1 MKDRRG
7 LPSDEY
13 WRERAEDRLTEAEKL
28 SVPYLEDIHAVYDD
42 AKLKIVE
49 DIKNLYKNCYKDDE
63 GFDQE
68 KLRVIIPNGD
78 LERFHRE
85 MKKAGLSEYL
95 PDNYKARM
103 TRLEYLYADCWAESK
118 KASLKHQQIE
128 TKAHR
133 ETIKNAYYKTIYD
146 TGIGLKVNPA
156 FSKLDNRAVN
166 QVLNTKF
173 LGGNYSERIWN
184 NTDKLANTLKEV
196 IGSAIARGE
205 SYSKTAR
212 GIRERFGVTQY
223 EATRLVQTET
233 CYFQNQAEIEALKTM
248 GIEKYKFIATLDS
261 RTSDIC
267 RGHDKKVYNV
277 EDAKAGENLPPLHPN
292 PYQKGTK
299 IWTQNGWISVEDLKE
314 GDLCWTI
321 ADEGDEPHLSPV
333 VRTYHYNEP
342 LIEFKNRSLTLR
354 VSPTHNL
361 WAKYRRKDNSGY
373 RFVEAQK
380 IGNDNI
386 LYRGIGNKNIK
397 TASDELLA
405 FIAFY
410 AGDGTI
416 HGNYV
421 VICST
426 EHHDKILPQL
436 SKLGKTTVLSD
447 GRIGLS
453 GGKMADLAR
462 EIGTHSTTKRLP
474 RWIMGLSRDSLR
486 KFLDYYA
493 LCDGHIKKGK
503 KWKNSQFSDEIVLFT
518 TSEELRD
525 DLIEV
530 ALRAGFKPSLKMQK
544 PRVSVKKDGTV
555 IKANHP
561 CFTISLGHHL
571 HTFTGNLTRTMLP
584 KQDCYCVELAD
595 THTLLVMTEG
605 KIVWCGNC
613 RSTVSA
619 YLGEE
624 YESAIRVARNEDG
637 ENEYVD
643 NVSYDKW
650 LKRIENGTLRRE
662 PVAVKPDITSSVIDT
677 GDASAI
683 LSNTTTK
690 TTEQKGY
697 IGGRKHLIPVIKQM
711 EEYDGI
717 TRKISQIYKKDEIK
731 EVFLGYPTKKTAA
744 LFNVSKKTK
753 IFFIKKYAL
762 HMDNSGH
769 FTGKGY
775 GPHGHSDKKPLSMKE
790 LSTAISIIKT
800 AKKDEVIKGDVVRKA
815 QRYFIV
821 RKTTSLQLINV
832 EVAINNNGRMNI
844 VSIYN
849 TTNKYVD
856 KLRQKYE
863 Q

>member
-1 MKDRRG
+1 MKNRRG

-13 WRERAEDRLTEAEKL
+13 WRERAEDRLDEAEKL

-42 AKLKIVE
+42 ARLKIVE
-49 DIKNLYKNCYKDDE
+49 DIKNLYKNYYKDDE

-95 PDNYKARM
+95 PENYKARM

-146 TGIGLKVNPA
+146 TGVGLKINPA

-173 LGGNYSERIWN
+173 LGGNYSERIWK
-184 NTDKLANTLKEV
+184 NTDKLADTLKEV

-212 GIRERFGVTQY
+212 EIRERFGVTQY

-267 RGHDKKVYNV
+267 REHDKKVYNI
-277 EDAKAGENLPPLHPN
+277 EDAKAGKNLPPLHP
-292 PYQKGTK
+292 
-299 IWTQNGWISVEDLKE
+299 
-314 GDLCWTI
+314 
-321 ADEGDEPHLSPV
+321 
-333 VRTYHYNEP
+333 
-342 LIEFKNRSLTLR
+342 
-354 VSPTHNL
+354 
-361 WAKYRRKDNSGY
+361 
-373 RFVEAQK
+373 
-380 IGNDNI
+380 
-386 LYRGIGNKNIK
+386 
-397 TASDELLA
+397 
-405 FIAFY
+405 
-410 AGDGTI
+410 
-416 HGNYV
+416 
-421 VICST
+421 
-426 EHHDKILPQL
+426 
-436 SKLGKTTVLSD
+436 
-447 GRIGLS
+447 
-453 GGKMADLAR
+453 
-462 EIGTHSTTKRLP
+462 
-474 RWIMGLSRDSLR
+474 
-486 KFLDYYA
+486 
-493 LCDGHIKKGK
+493 
-503 KWKNSQFSDEIVLFT
+503 
-518 TSEELRD
+518 
-525 DLIEV
+525 
-530 ALRAGFKPSLKMQK
+530 
-544 PRVSVKKDGTV
+544 
-555 IKANHP
+555 
-561 CFTISLGHHL
+561 
-571 HTFTGNLTRTMLP
+571 
-584 KQDCYCVELAD
+584 
-595 THTLLVMTEG
+595 
-605 KIVWCGNC
+605 NC

-624 YESAIRVARNEDG
+624 YESAIRVARNENG
-637 ENEYVD
+637 ENEYVENID
-643 NVSYDKW
+643 YSEW
-650 LKRIENGTLRRE
+650 LKHIENGTLKRE
-662 PVAVKPDITSSVIDT
+662 PVIVKPDAVSSIVNA
-677 GDASAI
+677 GSASVT
-683 LSNTTTK
+683 LSNTVTK

-697 IGGRKHLIPVIKQM
+697 IGDRKHLIPIIKKM
-711 EEYDGI
+711 EEYDGV
-717 TRKISQIYKKDEIK
+717 TQKISQIYKKGEIK
-731 EVFLGYPTKKTAA
+731 EVFLGYPTKKSAI

-775 GPHGHSDKKPLSMKE
+775 GPNGHNDKRPLSMEE

-800 AKKDEVIKGDVVRKA
+800 AKKDEVIKGDIVRKA

-849 TTNKYVD
+849 TTKKYVD
-856 KLRQKYE
+856 KLRRKYE

>member
-1 MKDRRG
+1 MKNRRG

-13 WRERAEDRLTEAEKL
+13 WRERAEDRLDEAEKL

-42 AKLKIVE
+42 ARLKIVE
-49 DIKNLYKNCYKDDE
+49 DIKNLYKNYYKDDE

-133 ETIKNAYYKTIYD
+133 ETIHNAYYKTIYD
-146 TGIGLKVNPA
+146 TGVGLKINPA

-173 LGGNYSERIWN
+173 LGGNYSERIWK
-184 NTDKLANTLKEV
+184 NTDKLADTLKEV

-267 RGHDKKVYNV
+267 REHDKKVYNI
-277 EDAKAGENLPPLHPN
+277 EDAKAGENLPPLHP
-292 PYQKGTK
+292 
-299 IWTQNGWISVEDLKE
+299 
-314 GDLCWTI
+314 
-321 ADEGDEPHLSPV
+321 
-333 VRTYHYNEP
+333 
-342 LIEFKNRSLTLR
+342 
-354 VSPTHNL
+354 
-361 WAKYRRKDNSGY
+361 
-373 RFVEAQK
+373 
-380 IGNDNI
+380 
-386 LYRGIGNKNIK
+386 
-397 TASDELLA
+397 
-405 FIAFY
+405 
-410 AGDGTI
+410 
-416 HGNYV
+416 
-421 VICST
+421 
-426 EHHDKILPQL
+426 
-436 SKLGKTTVLSD
+436 
-447 GRIGLS
+447 
-453 GGKMADLAR
+453 
-462 EIGTHSTTKRLP
+462 
-474 RWIMGLSRDSLR
+474 
-486 KFLDYYA
+486 
-493 LCDGHIKKGK
+493 
-503 KWKNSQFSDEIVLFT
+503 
-518 TSEELRD
+518 
-525 DLIEV
+525 
-530 ALRAGFKPSLKMQK
+530 
-544 PRVSVKKDGTV
+544 
-555 IKANHP
+555 
-561 CFTISLGHHL
+561 
-571 HTFTGNLTRTMLP
+571 
-584 KQDCYCVELAD
+584 
-595 THTLLVMTEG
+595 
-605 KIVWCGNC
+605 NC

-624 YESAIRVARNEDG
+624 YESAIRIARNENG
-637 ENEYVD
+637 ENEYVENLD
-643 NVSYDKW
+643 YSEW
-650 LKRIENGTLRRE
+650 LKHIENGTLKRE
-662 PVAVKPDITSSVIDT
+662 PVIVKPDAVSSIVNA
-677 GDASAI
+677 GSASVT
-683 LSNTTTK
+683 LSNTVTK

-697 IGGRKHLIPVIKQM
+697 IGDRKHLVPIIKKM
-711 EEYDGI
+711 EEYDGV
-717 TRKISQIYKKDEIK
+717 TQKISQIYKKDEIK
-731 EVFLGYPTKKTAA
+731 EVFLGYPTKKSAI

-775 GPHGHSDKKPLSMKE
+775 GPNGHNDKRPLSMEE

-800 AKKDEVIKGDVVRKA
+800 AKKDEVIKGDIVRKA

-849 TTNKYVD
+849 TTKKYVD
-856 KLRQKYE
+856 KLRRKYE

>member
-49 DIKNLYKNCYKDDE
+49 DIKNLYKNYYKDDE

-146 TGIGLKVNPA
+146 TGVGLKVNPA

-212 GIRERFGVTQY
+212 GIRERFSVTQY

-233 CYFQNQAEIEALKTM
+233 CYFQNRAEIEALKTM

-267 RGHDKKVYNV
+267 KGHDKKVYNV

-292 PYQKGTK
+292 
-299 IWTQNGWISVEDLKE
+299 
-314 GDLCWTI
+314 
-321 ADEGDEPHLSPV
+321 
-333 VRTYHYNEP
+333 
-342 LIEFKNRSLTLR
+342 
-354 VSPTHNL
+354 
-361 WAKYRRKDNSGY
+361 
-373 RFVEAQK
+373 
-380 IGNDNI
+380 
-386 LYRGIGNKNIK
+386 
-397 TASDELLA
+397 
-405 FIAFY
+405 
-410 AGDGTI
+410 
-416 HGNYV
+416 
-421 VICST
+421 
-426 EHHDKILPQL
+426 
-436 SKLGKTTVLSD
+436 
-447 GRIGLS
+447 
-453 GGKMADLAR
+453 
-462 EIGTHSTTKRLP
+462 
-474 RWIMGLSRDSLR
+474 
-486 KFLDYYA
+486 
-493 LCDGHIKKGK
+493 
-503 KWKNSQFSDEIVLFT
+503 
-518 TSEELRD
+518 
-525 DLIEV
+525 
-530 ALRAGFKPSLKMQK
+530 
-544 PRVSVKKDGTV
+544 
-555 IKANHP
+555 
-561 CFTISLGHHL
+561 
-571 HTFTGNLTRTMLP
+571 
-584 KQDCYCVELAD
+584 
-595 THTLLVMTEG
+595 
-605 KIVWCGNC
+605 C

-624 YESAIRVARNEDG
+624 YESAIRIARNKDG

-643 NVSYDKW
+643 NVPYNEW
-650 LKRIENGTLRRE
+650 LKRIENETLGRE
-662 PVAVKPDITSSVIDT
+662 PIVVKPNTTNNITNDSVI
-677 GDASAI
+677 SP
-683 LSNTTTK
+683 SVTTK
-690 TTEQKGY
+690 TTSQKDY
-697 IGGRKHLIPVIKQM
+697 IGGRRHLLPLIEKM
-711 EEYDGI
+711 EEYN
-717 TRKISQIYKKDEIK
+717 EI
-731 EVFLGYPTKKTAA
+731 TKKFANVLSGSSKEETLGVISGRAA
-744 LFNVSKKTK
+744 KALKVKPNTK
-753 IFFIKKYAL
+753 IVLLKSYLL

-775 GPHGHSDKKPLSMKE
+775 GKNGHDDTRPLRIHEISSI
-790 LSTAISIIKT
+790 LRLIQTASRE
-800 AKKDEVIKGDVVRKA
+800 DVINLTPVRGNK
-815 QRYFIV
+815 RYAIV
-821 RKTTSLQLINV
+821 RQSSRYHYIGVEFEKTNNRINLV
-832 EVAINNNGRMNI
+832 TA
-844 VSIYN
+844 YN
-849 TTNKYVD
+849 LSRKKFLSY
-856 KLRQKYE
+856 KKQMYK
-863 Q
+863 

>member
-1 MKDRRG
+1 MKNRRG

-13 WRERAEDRLTEAEKL
+13 WRERAEDRLDEAEKL

-42 AKLKIVE
+42 ARLKIVE
-49 DIKNLYKNCYKDDE
+49 DIKNLYKNYYKDDE

-146 TGIGLKVNPA
+146 TGVGLKINPA
-156 FSKLDNRAVN
+156 FSRLDNRAVN

-173 LGGNYSERIWN
+173 LGGNYSERIWK

-267 RGHDKKVYNV
+267 REHDKKVYNI
-277 EDAKAGENLPPLHPN
+277 EDAKAGKNLPPLHP
-292 PYQKGTK
+292 
-299 IWTQNGWISVEDLKE
+299 
-314 GDLCWTI
+314 
-321 ADEGDEPHLSPV
+321 
-333 VRTYHYNEP
+333 
-342 LIEFKNRSLTLR
+342 
-354 VSPTHNL
+354 
-361 WAKYRRKDNSGY
+361 
-373 RFVEAQK
+373 
-380 IGNDNI
+380 
-386 LYRGIGNKNIK
+386 
-397 TASDELLA
+397 
-405 FIAFY
+405 
-410 AGDGTI
+410 
-416 HGNYV
+416 
-421 VICST
+421 
-426 EHHDKILPQL
+426 
-436 SKLGKTTVLSD
+436 
-447 GRIGLS
+447 
-453 GGKMADLAR
+453 
-462 EIGTHSTTKRLP
+462 
-474 RWIMGLSRDSLR
+474 
-486 KFLDYYA
+486 
-493 LCDGHIKKGK
+493 
-503 KWKNSQFSDEIVLFT
+503 
-518 TSEELRD
+518 
-525 DLIEV
+525 
-530 ALRAGFKPSLKMQK
+530 
-544 PRVSVKKDGTV
+544 
-555 IKANHP
+555 
-561 CFTISLGHHL
+561 
-571 HTFTGNLTRTMLP
+571 
-584 KQDCYCVELAD
+584 
-595 THTLLVMTEG
+595 
-605 KIVWCGNC
+605 NC

-624 YESAIRVARNEDG
+624 YESAIRVARNENG
-637 ENEYVD
+637 ENEYVENID
-643 NVSYDKW
+643 YSEW
-650 LKRIENGTLRRE
+650 LKHIENGTLKRE
-662 PVAVKPDITSSVIDT
+662 PVIVKPDAVSSIVNA
-677 GDASAI
+677 GSASVT
-683 LSNTTTK
+683 LSNTVTK

-697 IGGRKHLIPVIKQM
+697 IGDRKHLIPIIKKM
-711 EEYDGI
+711 EEYDGV
-717 TRKISQIYKKDEIK
+717 TQKISQIYKKDEIK
-731 EVFLGYPTKKTAA
+731 EVFLGYPTKKSAI

-775 GPHGHSDKKPLSMKE
+775 GPNGHNDKRPLSMEE

-800 AKKDEVIKGDVVRKA
+800 AKKDEVIKGDIVRKA

-849 TTNKYVD
+849 TTKKYVG
-856 KLRQKYE
+856 KLRRKYE

>member
-1 MKDRRG
+1 MKNRRG

-13 WRERAEDRLTEAEKL
+13 WRERAEDRLDEAEKL

-42 AKLKIVE
+42 ARLKIVE

-68 KLRVIIPNGD
+68 KLRIIIPNGD

-95 PDNYKARM
+95 PENYKARM

-128 TKAHR
+128 AKAHR
-133 ETIKNAYYKTIYD
+133 ETIKNAYYRTIYD
-146 TGIGLKVNPA
+146 TGVGLKVNPA

-173 LGGNYSERIWN
+173 LGGNYSERIWK
-184 NTDKLANTLKEV
+184 NTDKLADTLKEV

-267 RGHDKKVYNV
+267 REHDKKVYNI
-277 EDAKAGENLPPLHPN
+277 EDAKAGENLPPLHP
-292 PYQKGTK
+292 
-299 IWTQNGWISVEDLKE
+299 
-314 GDLCWTI
+314 
-321 ADEGDEPHLSPV
+321 
-333 VRTYHYNEP
+333 
-342 LIEFKNRSLTLR
+342 
-354 VSPTHNL
+354 
-361 WAKYRRKDNSGY
+361 
-373 RFVEAQK
+373 
-380 IGNDNI
+380 
-386 LYRGIGNKNIK
+386 
-397 TASDELLA
+397 
-405 FIAFY
+405 
-410 AGDGTI
+410 
-416 HGNYV
+416 
-421 VICST
+421 
-426 EHHDKILPQL
+426 
-436 SKLGKTTVLSD
+436 
-447 GRIGLS
+447 
-453 GGKMADLAR
+453 
-462 EIGTHSTTKRLP
+462 
-474 RWIMGLSRDSLR
+474 
-486 KFLDYYA
+486 
-493 LCDGHIKKGK
+493 
-503 KWKNSQFSDEIVLFT
+503 
-518 TSEELRD
+518 
-525 DLIEV
+525 
-530 ALRAGFKPSLKMQK
+530 
-544 PRVSVKKDGTV
+544 
-555 IKANHP
+555 
-561 CFTISLGHHL
+561 
-571 HTFTGNLTRTMLP
+571 
-584 KQDCYCVELAD
+584 
-595 THTLLVMTEG
+595 
-605 KIVWCGNC
+605 NC

-624 YESAIRVARNEDG
+624 YESAIRIARNENG
-637 ENEYVD
+637 ENEYVENID
-643 NVSYDKW
+643 YSEW
-650 LKRIENGTLRRE
+650 LKHIENGTLKRE
-662 PVAVKPDITSSVIDT
+662 PVIVKPDAVSSIVNAGSTSVT
-677 GDASAI
+677 
-683 LSNTTTK
+683 LSNTVTK

-697 IGGRKHLIPVIKQM
+697 IGDRKHLIPIIKKM
-711 EEYDGI
+711 EEYDGV
-717 TRKISQIYKKDEIK
+717 TQKISQIYKKDEIK
-731 EVFLGYPTKKTAA
+731 EVFLGYPTKKSAI

-775 GPHGHSDKKPLSMKE
+775 GPNGHNDKRPLSMEE

-800 AKKDEVIKGDVVRKA
+800 AKKDEVIKGDIVRKA

-849 TTNKYVD
+849 TTKKYVD
-856 KLRQKYE
+856 KLRRKYE

>member
-103 TRLEYLYADCWAESK
+103 TRLEYLYADCWVESK

-133 ETIKNAYYKTIYD
+133 ETIHNAYYKTIYD
-146 TGIGLKVNPA
+146 TGVGLKINPA

-173 LGGNYSERIWN
+173 LGGNYSDRIWK

-233 CYFQNQAEIEALKTM
+233 CYFQNQAEVEALKTM

-267 RGHDKKVYNV
+267 RGHDKKVYNI

-321 ADEGDEPHLSPV
+321 ANEGDEPHLSPV

-361 WAKYRRKDNSGY
+361 WAKYRGKDNSGY

-386 LYRGIGNKNIK
+386 LYRGIGNKSIK

-474 RWIMGLSRDSLR
+474 RWIMELSRDSLR
-486 KFLDYYA
+486 KFLGYYA
-493 LCDGHIKKGK
+493 LCDGHVKKGK

-518 TSEELRD
+518 TSEGLRD
-525 DLIEV
+525 DLVEV
-530 ALRAGFKPSLKMQK
+530 ALRAGFRPSLRIQK
-544 PRVSVKKDGTV
+544 PRVSVKKDGTA
-555 IKANHP
+555 IKANYP
-561 CFTISLGHHL
+561 CFSISLGHRL
-571 HTFTGNLTRTMLP
+571 HTFTGNLVRTMLP

-595 THTLLVMTEG
+595 THTLLAMTEG

-624 YESAIRVARNEDG
+624 YESAIRIARNEDG

-643 NVSYDKW
+643 NVPYNEW
-650 LKRIENGTLRRE
+650 LKRIENETLGRE
-662 PVAVKPDITSSVIDT
+662 SILVKPNTTNNITNDSVI
-677 GDASAI
+677 SP
-683 LSNTTTK
+683 SVTTR
-690 TTEQKGY
+690 TTSQKDY
-697 IGGRKHLIPVIKQM
+697 IGGRKHLLPIIEKM
-711 EEYDGI
+711 EEYN
-717 TRKISQIYKKDEIK
+717 EI
-731 EVFLGYPTKKTAA
+731 TKKFANVLSGSSKEETLGVISGRAA
-744 LFNVSKKTK
+744 KALKVKPNTK
-753 IFFIKKYAL
+753 IVLLKSYLL

-769 FTGKGY
+769 FTGEGY
-775 GPHGHSDKKPLSMKE
+775 GKNGHDDTRPLRIHEISSILK
-790 LSTAISIIKT
+790 LIQTASRE
-800 AKKDEVIKGDVVRKA
+800 DVINLTPVRGNK
-815 QRYFIV
+815 RYAIV
-821 RKTTSLQLINV
+821 RQSSRYHYIGVEFEKTNNRINLV
-832 EVAINNNGRMNI
+832 TA
-844 VSIYN
+844 YN
-849 TTNKYVD
+849 LSRKKFLSY
-856 KLRQKYE
+856 KKQMYK
-863 Q
+863 

>member
-1 MKDRRG
+1 MKNRRG

-13 WRERAEDRLTEAEKL
+13 WRERAEDRLDEAEKL

-42 AKLKIVE
+42 ARLKIVE
-49 DIKNLYKNCYKDDE
+49 DIKNLYKNYYKDDE

-133 ETIKNAYYKTIYD
+133 ETIHNAYYKTIYD

-156 FSKLDNRAVN
+156 FSRLDNRAVN

-173 LGGNYSERIWN
+173 LGGNYSERIWK

-196 IGSAIARGE
+196 ISSAIARGE

-267 RGHDKKVYNV
+267 REHDKKVYNI
-277 EDAKAGENLPPLHPN
+277 EDAKAGENLPPLHP
-292 PYQKGTK
+292 
-299 IWTQNGWISVEDLKE
+299 
-314 GDLCWTI
+314 
-321 ADEGDEPHLSPV
+321 
-333 VRTYHYNEP
+333 
-342 LIEFKNRSLTLR
+342 
-354 VSPTHNL
+354 
-361 WAKYRRKDNSGY
+361 
-373 RFVEAQK
+373 
-380 IGNDNI
+380 
-386 LYRGIGNKNIK
+386 
-397 TASDELLA
+397 
-405 FIAFY
+405 
-410 AGDGTI
+410 
-416 HGNYV
+416 
-421 VICST
+421 
-426 EHHDKILPQL
+426 
-436 SKLGKTTVLSD
+436 
-447 GRIGLS
+447 
-453 GGKMADLAR
+453 
-462 EIGTHSTTKRLP
+462 
-474 RWIMGLSRDSLR
+474 
-486 KFLDYYA
+486 
-493 LCDGHIKKGK
+493 
-503 KWKNSQFSDEIVLFT
+503 
-518 TSEELRD
+518 
-525 DLIEV
+525 
-530 ALRAGFKPSLKMQK
+530 
-544 PRVSVKKDGTV
+544 
-555 IKANHP
+555 
-561 CFTISLGHHL
+561 
-571 HTFTGNLTRTMLP
+571 
-584 KQDCYCVELAD
+584 
-595 THTLLVMTEG
+595 
-605 KIVWCGNC
+605 NC

-624 YESAIRVARNEDG
+624 YESAIRVARNENG
-637 ENEYVD
+637 ENEYVENID
-643 NVSYDKW
+643 YSEW
-650 LKRIENGTLRRE
+650 LKHIENGTLKRE
-662 PVAVKPDITSSVIDT
+662 PVIVKPDAVSSIVNAGSTSVT
-677 GDASAI
+677 
-683 LSNTTTK
+683 LSNTVTK

-697 IGGRKHLIPVIKQM
+697 IGDRKHLIPIIKKM
-711 EEYDGI
+711 EEYDGV
-717 TRKISQIYKKDEIK
+717 TQKISQIYKKDEIK
-731 EVFLGYPTKKTAA
+731 EVFLGYPTKKSAI

-775 GPHGHSDKKPLSMKE
+775 GPNGHNDKRPLSMEE

-800 AKKDEVIKGDVVRKA
+800 AKKDEVIKGDIVRKA

-832 EVAINNNGRMNI
+832 EVTINNNGRMNI

-849 TTNKYVD
+849 TTKKYVD
-856 KLRQKYE
+856 KLRRKYE

>member
-1 MKDRRG
+1 MKNRRG

-13 WRERAEDRLTEAEKL
+13 WRERAEDRLDEAEKL

-42 AKLKIVE
+42 ARLKIVE
-49 DIKNLYKNCYKDDE
+49 DIKNLYKNYYKDDG

-95 PDNYKARM
+95 PENYKARM

-146 TGIGLKVNPA
+146 TGVGLKINPA

-173 LGGNYSERIWN
+173 LGGNYSERIWK
-184 NTDKLANTLKEV
+184 NTDKLADTLKEV

-212 GIRERFGVTQY
+212 EIRERFGVTQY

-267 RGHDKKVYNV
+267 REHDKKVYNI
-277 EDAKAGENLPPLHPN
+277 EDAKAGKNLPPLHP
-292 PYQKGTK
+292 
-299 IWTQNGWISVEDLKE
+299 
-314 GDLCWTI
+314 
-321 ADEGDEPHLSPV
+321 
-333 VRTYHYNEP
+333 
-342 LIEFKNRSLTLR
+342 
-354 VSPTHNL
+354 
-361 WAKYRRKDNSGY
+361 
-373 RFVEAQK
+373 
-380 IGNDNI
+380 
-386 LYRGIGNKNIK
+386 
-397 TASDELLA
+397 
-405 FIAFY
+405 
-410 AGDGTI
+410 
-416 HGNYV
+416 
-421 VICST
+421 
-426 EHHDKILPQL
+426 
-436 SKLGKTTVLSD
+436 
-447 GRIGLS
+447 
-453 GGKMADLAR
+453 
-462 EIGTHSTTKRLP
+462 
-474 RWIMGLSRDSLR
+474 
-486 KFLDYYA
+486 
-493 LCDGHIKKGK
+493 
-503 KWKNSQFSDEIVLFT
+503 
-518 TSEELRD
+518 
-525 DLIEV
+525 
-530 ALRAGFKPSLKMQK
+530 
-544 PRVSVKKDGTV
+544 
-555 IKANHP
+555 
-561 CFTISLGHHL
+561 
-571 HTFTGNLTRTMLP
+571 
-584 KQDCYCVELAD
+584 
-595 THTLLVMTEG
+595 
-605 KIVWCGNC
+605 NC

-624 YESAIRVARNEDG
+624 YESAIRVARNENG
-637 ENEYVD
+637 ENEYVENID
-643 NVSYDKW
+643 YSEW
-650 LKRIENGTLRRE
+650 LKHIENGTLKRE
-662 PVAVKPDITSSVIDT
+662 PVIVKPDAVSSIVNA
-677 GDASAI
+677 GSASVT
-683 LSNTTTK
+683 LSNTVTK

-697 IGGRKHLIPVIKQM
+697 IGDRKHLIPIIKKM
-711 EEYDGI
+711 EEYDGV
-717 TRKISQIYKKDEIK
+717 TQKISQIYKKDEIK
-731 EVFLGYPTKKTAA
+731 EVFLGYPTKKSAI

-775 GPHGHSDKKPLSMKE
+775 GPNGHNDKRPLSMEE

-800 AKKDEVIKGDVVRKA
+800 AKKDEVIKGDIVRKA

-849 TTNKYVD
+849 TTKKYVD
-856 KLRQKYE
+856 KLRRKYE

>member
-1 MKDRRG
+1 MKNRRG

-42 AKLKIVE
+42 ARLKIVE
-49 DIKNLYKNCYKDDE
+49 DIKNLYKNYYKDDE

-146 TGIGLKVNPA
+146 TGVGLKINPA

-173 LGGNYSERIWN
+173 LGGNYSERIWK
-184 NTDKLANTLKEV
+184 NTDKLADTLKEV

-267 RGHDKKVYNV
+267 REHDKKVYNI
-277 EDAKAGENLPPLHPN
+277 EDAKAGKNLPPLHP
-292 PYQKGTK
+292 
-299 IWTQNGWISVEDLKE
+299 
-314 GDLCWTI
+314 
-321 ADEGDEPHLSPV
+321 
-333 VRTYHYNEP
+333 
-342 LIEFKNRSLTLR
+342 
-354 VSPTHNL
+354 
-361 WAKYRRKDNSGY
+361 
-373 RFVEAQK
+373 
-380 IGNDNI
+380 
-386 LYRGIGNKNIK
+386 
-397 TASDELLA
+397 
-405 FIAFY
+405 
-410 AGDGTI
+410 
-416 HGNYV
+416 
-421 VICST
+421 
-426 EHHDKILPQL
+426 
-436 SKLGKTTVLSD
+436 
-447 GRIGLS
+447 
-453 GGKMADLAR
+453 
-462 EIGTHSTTKRLP
+462 
-474 RWIMGLSRDSLR
+474 
-486 KFLDYYA
+486 
-493 LCDGHIKKGK
+493 
-503 KWKNSQFSDEIVLFT
+503 
-518 TSEELRD
+518 
-525 DLIEV
+525 
-530 ALRAGFKPSLKMQK
+530 
-544 PRVSVKKDGTV
+544 
-555 IKANHP
+555 
-561 CFTISLGHHL
+561 
-571 HTFTGNLTRTMLP
+571 
-584 KQDCYCVELAD
+584 
-595 THTLLVMTEG
+595 
-605 KIVWCGNC
+605 NC

-624 YESAIRVARNEDG
+624 YESAIRVARNENG
-637 ENEYVD
+637 ENEYVENID
-643 NVSYDKW
+643 YSEW
-650 LKRIENGTLRRE
+650 LKHIENGTLKRE
-662 PVAVKPDITSSVIDT
+662 PVIVKPDAVSSIVNA
-677 GDASAI
+677 GSASVT
-683 LSNTTTK
+683 LSNTVTK

-697 IGGRKHLIPVIKQM
+697 IGDRKHLIPIIKKM
-711 EEYDGI
+711 EEYDGV
-717 TRKISQIYKKDEIK
+717 TQKISQIYKKDEIK
-731 EVFLGYPTKKTAA
+731 EVFLGYPTKKSAI

-775 GPHGHSDKKPLSMKE
+775 GPNGHNDKRPLSMEE

-800 AKKDEVIKGDVVRKA
+800 AKKDEVIKGDIVRKA

-849 TTNKYVD
+849 TTKKYVD
-856 KLRQKYE
+856 KLRRKYE

>member
-1 MKDRRG
+1 MKNRRG

-13 WRERAEDRLTEAEKL
+13 WRERAEDRLDEAEKL

-42 AKLKIVE
+42 AKIKIVE

-68 KLRVIIPNGD
+68 KLRVIISNGD

-133 ETIKNAYYKTIYD
+133 ETIHNAYYRTIYD
-146 TGIGLKVNPA
+146 TGVGLKVNPA

-173 LGGNYSERIWN
+173 LGGNYSERIWK
-184 NTDKLANTLKEV
+184 NTDKLVDTLKEV

-248 GIEKYKFIATLDS
+248 GVEKYKFIATLDS

-267 RGHDKKVYNV
+267 REHDKKVYNI
-277 EDAKAGENLPPLHPN
+277 EDAKAGENLPPLHP
-292 PYQKGTK
+292 
-299 IWTQNGWISVEDLKE
+299 
-314 GDLCWTI
+314 
-321 ADEGDEPHLSPV
+321 
-333 VRTYHYNEP
+333 
-342 LIEFKNRSLTLR
+342 
-354 VSPTHNL
+354 
-361 WAKYRRKDNSGY
+361 
-373 RFVEAQK
+373 
-380 IGNDNI
+380 
-386 LYRGIGNKNIK
+386 
-397 TASDELLA
+397 
-405 FIAFY
+405 
-410 AGDGTI
+410 
-416 HGNYV
+416 
-421 VICST
+421 
-426 EHHDKILPQL
+426 
-436 SKLGKTTVLSD
+436 
-447 GRIGLS
+447 
-453 GGKMADLAR
+453 
-462 EIGTHSTTKRLP
+462 
-474 RWIMGLSRDSLR
+474 
-486 KFLDYYA
+486 
-493 LCDGHIKKGK
+493 
-503 KWKNSQFSDEIVLFT
+503 
-518 TSEELRD
+518 
-525 DLIEV
+525 
-530 ALRAGFKPSLKMQK
+530 
-544 PRVSVKKDGTV
+544 
-555 IKANHP
+555 
-561 CFTISLGHHL
+561 
-571 HTFTGNLTRTMLP
+571 
-584 KQDCYCVELAD
+584 
-595 THTLLVMTEG
+595 
-605 KIVWCGNC
+605 NC

-624 YESAIRVARNEDG
+624 YESAIRIARNENG
-637 ENEYVD
+637 ENEYVENID
-643 NVSYDKW
+643 YSEW
-650 LKRIENGTLRRE
+650 LKRIENGTLKRE
-662 PVAVKPDITSSVIDT
+662 PVIVKPNAASNTINAGGASVT
-677 GDASAI
+677 
-683 LSNTTTK
+683 LSNTATK

-697 IGGRKHLIPVIKQM
+697 IGDRKHLIPIIKKM
-711 EEYDGI
+711 EEYDGV
-717 TRKISQIYKKDEIK
+717 TQKISQIYKKDEIK
-731 EVFLGYPTKKTAA
+731 EVFLGYPTKKSAI
-744 LFNVSKKTK
+744 LFNVSEKTK

-775 GPHGHSDKKPLSMKE
+775 GPHGHNDKRPLSMEE

-800 AKKDEVIKGDVVRKA
+800 AKKDEVIKGDIVRKA

-849 TTNKYVD
+849 TTKKYVD
-856 KLRQKYE
+856 KLRRKYE
-863 Q
+863 

>member
-1 MKDRRG
+1 MKNRRG

-49 DIKNLYKNCYKDDE
+49 DIKNLYKNYYKDDE

-133 ETIKNAYYKTIYD
+133 ETIQNAYYKTIYD
-146 TGIGLKVNPA
+146 TGVGLKINPA

-267 RGHDKKVYNV
+267 REHDKKVYNV

-292 PYQKGTK
+292 
-299 IWTQNGWISVEDLKE
+299 
-314 GDLCWTI
+314 
-321 ADEGDEPHLSPV
+321 
-333 VRTYHYNEP
+333 
-342 LIEFKNRSLTLR
+342 
-354 VSPTHNL
+354 
-361 WAKYRRKDNSGY
+361 
-373 RFVEAQK
+373 
-380 IGNDNI
+380 
-386 LYRGIGNKNIK
+386 
-397 TASDELLA
+397 
-405 FIAFY
+405 
-410 AGDGTI
+410 
-416 HGNYV
+416 
-421 VICST
+421 
-426 EHHDKILPQL
+426 
-436 SKLGKTTVLSD
+436 
-447 GRIGLS
+447 
-453 GGKMADLAR
+453 
-462 EIGTHSTTKRLP
+462 
-474 RWIMGLSRDSLR
+474 
-486 KFLDYYA
+486 
-493 LCDGHIKKGK
+493 
-503 KWKNSQFSDEIVLFT
+503 
-518 TSEELRD
+518 
-525 DLIEV
+525 
-530 ALRAGFKPSLKMQK
+530 
-544 PRVSVKKDGTV
+544 
-555 IKANHP
+555 
-561 CFTISLGHHL
+561 
-571 HTFTGNLTRTMLP
+571 
-584 KQDCYCVELAD
+584 
-595 THTLLVMTEG
+595 
-605 KIVWCGNC
+605 C

-619 YLGEE
+619 YLGEK
-624 YESAIRVARNEDG
+624 YESAIRIARNESD

-643 NVSYDKW
+643 NVPYDEW

-662 PVAVKPDITSSVIDT
+662 PIIVK
-677 GDASAI
+677 
-683 LSNTTTK
+683 SNTTNNITNNSVISPSF
-690 TTEQKGY
+690 TTRTTRQKDY
-697 IGGRKHLIPVIKQM
+697 IGGRKHLLPVIKKM
-711 EEYDGI
+711 EEYDHI
-717 TRKISQIYKKDEIK
+717 TQKISEIYKKDEIK
-731 EVFLGYPTKKTAA
+731 EVFLGYPTEKSAA
-744 LFNVSKKTK
+744 LFNVSKRTK

-775 GPHGHSDKKPLSMKE
+775 GANGHNDKRPLSMEE

-800 AKKDEVIKGDVVRKA
+800 AKKDEVIKGDIVRKA

-821 RKTTSLQLINV
+821 RKTTGLQLINV

-849 TTNKYVD
+849 TTKKYVD
-856 KLRQKYE
+856 KLRRKYE

>member
-1 MKDRRG
+1 MKNRRG

-13 WRERAEDRLTEAEKL
+13 WRERAEDRLDEAEKL

-42 AKLKIVE
+42 ARLKIVE
-49 DIKNLYKNCYKDDE
+49 DIKNLYKNYYKDDE

-95 PDNYKARM
+95 PENYKARM

-146 TGIGLKVNPA
+146 TGVGLKINPA

-173 LGGNYSERIWN
+173 LGGNYSERIWK
-184 NTDKLANTLKEV
+184 NTDKLADTLKEV

-212 GIRERFGVTQY
+212 EIRERFGVTQY

-267 RGHDKKVYNV
+267 REHDKKVYNI
-277 EDAKAGENLPPLHPN
+277 EDAKAGKNLPPLHP
-292 PYQKGTK
+292 
-299 IWTQNGWISVEDLKE
+299 
-314 GDLCWTI
+314 
-321 ADEGDEPHLSPV
+321 
-333 VRTYHYNEP
+333 
-342 LIEFKNRSLTLR
+342 
-354 VSPTHNL
+354 
-361 WAKYRRKDNSGY
+361 
-373 RFVEAQK
+373 
-380 IGNDNI
+380 
-386 LYRGIGNKNIK
+386 
-397 TASDELLA
+397 
-405 FIAFY
+405 
-410 AGDGTI
+410 
-416 HGNYV
+416 
-421 VICST
+421 
-426 EHHDKILPQL
+426 
-436 SKLGKTTVLSD
+436 
-447 GRIGLS
+447 
-453 GGKMADLAR
+453 
-462 EIGTHSTTKRLP
+462 
-474 RWIMGLSRDSLR
+474 
-486 KFLDYYA
+486 
-493 LCDGHIKKGK
+493 
-503 KWKNSQFSDEIVLFT
+503 
-518 TSEELRD
+518 
-525 DLIEV
+525 
-530 ALRAGFKPSLKMQK
+530 
-544 PRVSVKKDGTV
+544 
-555 IKANHP
+555 
-561 CFTISLGHHL
+561 
-571 HTFTGNLTRTMLP
+571 
-584 KQDCYCVELAD
+584 
-595 THTLLVMTEG
+595 
-605 KIVWCGNC
+605 NC

-624 YESAIRVARNEDG
+624 YESAIRVARNENG
-637 ENEYVD
+637 ENEYVENID
-643 NVSYDKW
+643 YSEW
-650 LKRIENGTLRRE
+650 LKHIENGTLKRE
-662 PVAVKPDITSSVIDT
+662 PVIVKPDAVSSIVNA
-677 GDASAI
+677 GSASVT
-683 LSNTTTK
+683 LSNTVTK

-697 IGGRKHLIPVIKQM
+697 IGDRKHLIPIIKKM
-711 EEYDGI
+711 EEYDGV
-717 TRKISQIYKKDEIK
+717 TQKISQIYKKDEIK
-731 EVFLGYPTKKTAA
+731 EVFLGYPTKKSAI

-775 GPHGHSDKKPLSMKE
+775 GPNGHNDKRPLSMEE

-800 AKKDEVIKGDVVRKA
+800 AKKDEVIKGDIVRKA

-849 TTNKYVD
+849 TTKKYVD
-856 KLRQKYE
+856 KLRRKYE

>member
-1 MKDRRG
+1 MKNRRG

-13 WRERAEDRLTEAEKL
+13 WRERAEDRLDEAEKL

-42 AKLKIVE
+42 AKIKIVE

-68 KLRVIIPNGD
+68 KLRIIIPNGD

-128 TKAHR
+128 TKTHR
-133 ETIKNAYYKTIYD
+133 ETIQNAYYRTIYD
-146 TGIGLKVNPA
+146 TGIGLKINPA

-173 LGGNYSERIWN
+173 LGGNYSERIWK

-196 IGSAIARGE
+196 ISSAIARGE

-267 RGHDKKVYNV
+267 REHDKKVYNI
-277 EDAKAGENLPPLHPN
+277 EDAKAGENLPPLHP
-292 PYQKGTK
+292 
-299 IWTQNGWISVEDLKE
+299 
-314 GDLCWTI
+314 
-321 ADEGDEPHLSPV
+321 
-333 VRTYHYNEP
+333 
-342 LIEFKNRSLTLR
+342 
-354 VSPTHNL
+354 
-361 WAKYRRKDNSGY
+361 
-373 RFVEAQK
+373 
-380 IGNDNI
+380 
-386 LYRGIGNKNIK
+386 
-397 TASDELLA
+397 
-405 FIAFY
+405 
-410 AGDGTI
+410 
-416 HGNYV
+416 
-421 VICST
+421 
-426 EHHDKILPQL
+426 
-436 SKLGKTTVLSD
+436 
-447 GRIGLS
+447 
-453 GGKMADLAR
+453 
-462 EIGTHSTTKRLP
+462 
-474 RWIMGLSRDSLR
+474 
-486 KFLDYYA
+486 
-493 LCDGHIKKGK
+493 
-503 KWKNSQFSDEIVLFT
+503 
-518 TSEELRD
+518 
-525 DLIEV
+525 
-530 ALRAGFKPSLKMQK
+530 
-544 PRVSVKKDGTV
+544 
-555 IKANHP
+555 
-561 CFTISLGHHL
+561 
-571 HTFTGNLTRTMLP
+571 
-584 KQDCYCVELAD
+584 
-595 THTLLVMTEG
+595 
-605 KIVWCGNC
+605 NC

-624 YESAIRVARNEDG
+624 YESAIRVARNENG
-637 ENEYVD
+637 ENEYVENID
-643 NVSYDKW
+643 YSEW
-650 LKRIENGTLRRE
+650 LKHIENGTLKRE
-662 PVAVKPDITSSVIDT
+662 PVIVKPDAVSSIVNAGSTSVT
-677 GDASAI
+677 
-683 LSNTTTK
+683 LSNTVTK

-697 IGGRKHLIPVIKQM
+697 IGDRKHLIPIIKKM
-711 EEYDGI
+711 EEYDGV
-717 TRKISQIYKKDEIK
+717 TQKISQIYKKDEIK
-731 EVFLGYPTKKTAA
+731 EVFLGYPTKKSAI

-775 GPHGHSDKKPLSMKE
+775 GPNGHNDKRPLSMEE

-800 AKKDEVIKGDVVRKA
+800 AKKDEVIKGDIVRKA

-849 TTNKYVD
+849 TTKKYVD
-856 KLRQKYE
+856 KLRRKYE